1 MITEWSLR
9 DEIQFQ
15 THRWPVIVIFCL
27 AGSLLGW
34 GVSLTWPSPH
44 RATKELYVGLNIYQA
59 ARDRTAAEHAGLEFL
74 NIDDYKNWQMA
85 SLNSLIFTDGVID
98 ETLHQLQAIDGYWS
112 SFDQRKLAKDLHA
125 YWRNAGK
132 WRLVAES
139 DDPHRAAEA
148 VTVWQDVVVREANIA
163 IGHSKDAMAL
173 DRQLQVVLITKS
185 QAQARLAELTELHSL
200 LQGWH
205 EDISALTD
213 QTIDANQFWTIHAYL
228 TNAAADE
235 FWSLLLEEFPDRDA
249 PQQDYI
255 VWLDRAARYL
265 DTEIQIQQFQIGTL
279 EENIQRLTAQYED
292 ASQKSQGL
300 SADLLVDKI
309 TDEEPVQS
317 IVRPTGQLMLIG
329 SILGLIVWGYLF
341 MARIS
346 MRI

>member
-213 QTIDANQFWTIHAYL
+213 QTIDANQFWTMHTYL

-265 DTEIQIQQFQIGTL
+265 DTEIQIQQFQIDTL

>member
-1 MITEWSLR
+1 MTPEWSLR
-9 DEIQFQ
+9 DEILIQ
-15 THRWPVIVIFCL
+15 THRWPIIVMFCL
-27 AGSLLGW
+27 IGSLLGW

-44 RATKELYVGLNIYQA
+44 RATKALSVGLNIYQA
-59 ARDRTAAEHAGLEFL
+59 ARDRTAVEHAGLELL

-98 ETLHQLQAIDGYWS
+98 ETLRQLQAVDEYWS
-112 SFDQRKLAKDLHA
+112 GFNQRKLAKDLHA

-148 VTVWQDVVVREANIA
+148 VTVWQEVVVTKANIA
-163 IGHSKDAMAL
+163 IGHSKEAMAF
-173 DRQLQVVLITKS
+173 DRQLQAVISTKS
-185 QAQARLAELTELHSL
+185 QAETRLAELTKLHSL
-200 LQGWH
+200 LQDWR
-205 EDISALTD
+205 EDISAPAD
-213 QTIDANQFWTIHAYL
+213 QMLETSQFWTMHTYL
-228 TNAAADE
+228 TNAAEDE
-235 FWSLLLEEFPDRDA
+235 FWNLLLDDFPAQDA

-255 VWLDRAARYL
+255 LWLDRAARYL
-265 DTEIQIQQFQIGTL
+265 DAEIQIQQSQVDAL

-292 ASQKSQGL
+292 ASQNSLGL

-341 MARIS
+341 MARIG